1 MKHKLGLSTIE
12 QKALGELKRRLEENF
27 GSVLN
32 GIRLFGSRARGDK
45 HRESDID
52 ILVIFENRDKEVEEK
67 LTDIICEIVNE
78 FGIYFEIVSYSR
90 REYEETR
97 RHQWPFI
104 LNLEREAITI

>member
-1 MKHKLGLSTIE
+1 MKHKFDLSNIE
-12 QKALGELKRRLEENF
+12 QKALEELKRRLEENF
-27 GSVLN
+27 GSLLA

-78 FGIYFEIVSYSR
+78 LGIYFEIVSYSR
-90 REYEETR
+90 REYEEAR
-97 RHQWPFI
+97 HHQWPFI
-104 LNLEREAITI
+104 LNVEREAVSI